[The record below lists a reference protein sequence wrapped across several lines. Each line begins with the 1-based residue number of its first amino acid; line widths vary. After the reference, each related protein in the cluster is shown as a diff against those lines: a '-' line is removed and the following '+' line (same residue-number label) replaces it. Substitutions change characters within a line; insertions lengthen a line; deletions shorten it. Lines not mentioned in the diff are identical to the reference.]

1 MATEIKSMWQYSE
14 SAQQFNNNSGVTR
27 TLTKDKTQVQ
37 HKIISITG
45 IFNFS
50 CYGASKPFQVTVSL
64 LNSSGKEIVSFSSNN
79 VKLSD
84 ATGTEFTFEFNIA
97 NLTKKEVDSIT
108 QIKFTSS
115 TNDKMTVDGVQTD
128 RKIYAKGTQII
139 EIVSAPSGT
148 IYYHDGT
155 AWRECEVYYH
165 DGTEWK
171 RAEPYY
177 HDGTNWKLCGG

>member
-1 MATEIKSMWQYSE
+1 MAIEIKSTWQYSE
-14 SAQQFNNNSGVTR
+14 SAQQFNTSNGITR

-45 IFNFS
+45 TFNFS
-50 CYGASKPFQVTVSL
+50 CYGSSQPYQVTVSL
-64 LNSSGKEIVSFSSNN
+64 LDSSGKEIVSFSSNN

-84 ATGTEFTFEFNIA
+84 STGTTFTFEFDIA
-97 NLTKKEVDSIT
+97 NLTKKEIDSIT
-108 QIKFTSS
+108 QIKFISS
-115 TNDKMTVDGVQTD
+115 TRGTYTSNGETKERQ
-128 RKIYAKGTQII
+128 IFAKGTQTIK
-139 EIVSAPSGT
+139 IVSAPSGT

-177 HDGTNWKLCGG
+177 HDGTEWKLCGG